1 MAHRHTSL
9 GFFALSALSLLSA
22 ACSSEAPSAPV
33 PAAPVPAP
41 TAPVVAPPAP
51 PVAPVAPPAPV
62 VGANVPGTI
71 VLANYRGL
79 GNYYVGIV
87 TAVTGSQLSV
97 LYADGDT
104 ETLGSDAVLPDRLM
118 PPLAGEAVVEGTYV
132 PVNIEHRVGHALG
145 VLHTDGRRWW
155 TSVALVRVASATLPA
170 GNYVPSPPAP
180 FGQVGSIVLARY
192 SGDSHWYEA
201 VVGHVIG
208 ELRRVVYADGS
219 SEDLPMT
226 ALRDGG
232 IAVGAR
238 IETRAPQ
245 APEWL
250 PGTVLL
256 RAQHG
261 VQVELA
267 SGERRW
273 AAVGLVRVPASAN
286 P

>member
-1 MAHRHTSL
+1 MAHRHASL
-9 GFFALSALSLLSA
+9 RLLVLSTLSLLA
-22 ACSSEAPSAPV
+22 VACSSEAPSAPV
-33 PAAPVPAP
+33 PAAPVAPA
-41 TAPVVAPPAP
+41 APVVAPAAP
-51 PVAPVAPPAPV
+51 PQAPVSPPAPV
-62 VGANVPGTI
+62 VGASVPGTI
-71 VLANYRGL
+71 VLANYRNL
-79 GNYYVGIV
+79 GNYYVGVV

-104 ETLGSDAVLPDRLM
+104 ETLGTDAVLPDRLM
-118 PPLAGEAVVEGTYV
+118 PPLAGEALVAGAYV
-132 PVNIEHRVGHALG
+132 PVTIERRVGHALG
-145 VLHTDGRRWW
+145 VSHADGRRWW
-155 TSVALVRVASATLPA
+155 TSVALVRAASATLPA
-170 GNYVPSPPAP
+170 ANYVPNPLAP

-192 SGDSHWYEA
+192 TGDGNWYEA
-201 VVGHVIG
+201 VVGDVMG
-208 ELRRVVYADGS
+208 ESRRVVYADGAG
-219 SEDLPMT
+219 EDLPMT
-226 ALRDGG
+226 LLRDGG

-238 IETRAPQ
+238 IETRTPQ
-245 APEWL
+245 SPEWL

>member
-1 MAHRHTSL
+1 MLSGLT
-9 GFFALSALSLLSA
+9 ALALLSA

-33 PAAPVPAP
+33 PPAVPPPVA
-41 TAPVVAPPAP
+41 APVVAPPAP
-51 PVAPVAPPAPV
+51 PVSPPAPV
-62 VGANVPGTI
+62 VGASVPGTI

-79 GNYYVGIV
+79 GNYYVGVV
-87 TAVTGSQLSV
+87 TAVTGTQLSV

-104 ETLGSDAVLPDRLM
+104 ETLASDAVLPDRLM
-118 PPLAGEAVVEGTYV
+118 PPVQGEALVEGAYV
-132 PVNIEHRVGHALG
+132 PVTIEHRVGHALG
-145 VLHTDGRRWW
+145 VVGAGGQRWW
-155 TSVALVRVASATLPA
+155 TSVALVRVTAANVQTT
-170 GNYVPSPPAP
+170 NYVPNPPAA
-180 FGQVGSIVLARY
+180 FGQIGSIVLARY
-192 SGDSHWYEA
+192 TGDGNWYEA
-201 VVGHVIG
+201 VVGDVLG
-208 ELRRVVYADGS
+208 DSRRAVYADGAG
-219 SEDLPMT
+219 EDLPMS
-226 ALRDGG
+226 ALRQGG

-238 IETRAPQ
+238 IETRTRQ
-245 APEWL
+245 APEWV